1 VRTRDQ
7 AQTANLTD
15 PEQTIMPKV
24 LLTEPIQQVGTD
36 ILSKRT
42 DITLEQCPPNTSEQE
57 LVRRVPEVDAILVG
71 STPITEPVIEA
82 ASQLKV
88 VSRRGVGYDAID
100 LAALRKYRIPLTI
113 VGSANATTVAEH
125 SLFFILALAKQV
137 MAYDRATRT
146 GDWGFR
152 TRMAGIDLLGKTLL
166 LVGFGRVGRALAPRA
181 AALGMRVTVYDP
193 QVPAADL
200 RQNNVEPVTDLLT
213 GLAECDFVSL
223 HVPLTPETKGLI
235 GQEEFAV
242 MKPSAFVISTCRGGV
257 IDEED
262 LLKALQEGRIRGAG
276 LDVFSQEPIPVT
288 HPLLALENLIVSP
301 HTAALT
307 IECARRMDERAARNC
322 LDAIDGTLDPAF
334 IVPNE

>member
-1 VRTRDQ
+1 
-7 AQTANLTD
+7 
-15 PEQTIMPKV
+15 MPKI
-24 LLTEPIQQVGTD
+24 LLTESIQQVGMD
-36 ILSKRT
+36 IFSKRT
-42 DITLEQCPPNTSEQE
+42 DITIEECPPRTSEE
-57 LVRRVPEVDAILVG
+57 EIVRRVPEADALLVG
-71 STPITEPVIEA
+71 STPITEPIIEA
-82 ASQLKV
+82 AHQLKV

-100 LAALRKYRIPLTI
+100 LAALRKYQIPLTI
-113 VGSANATTVAEH
+113 VGSANAITVAEH
-125 SLFFILALAKQV
+125 ALFFILALAKQA
-137 MAYDRATRT
+137 MAYDHATRT

-152 TRMAGIDLLGKTLL
+152 HRMAGIDVFGKVLL

-181 AALGMRVTVYDP
+181 AALGMRVNVYDP
-193 QVPAADL
+193 KLPAADL

-223 HVPLTPETKGLI
+223 HVPLTAETRGLL

-257 IDEED
+257 IEEED
-262 LLKALQEGRIRGAG
+262 LVRALQEGRIRGAG

-288 HPLLALENLIVSP
+288 HPLLALENVIVSP

-322 LDAIDGTLDPAF
+322 LDAIDGRLDPAF